1 VTATQAI
8 DPSQAPEEARRPEQ
22 QEDATQ
28 PHADQWREFW
38 AGARATLPLV
48 IGAVPFGIIFGA
60 VAVNSG
66 LSAWAT
72 AALSLFVFAGASQFV
87 AAGLVAGGAGLAV
100 IVLTTFVVNLR
111 HSLYAVSLAP
121 FVKGLPQS
129 WLLPLGFT
137 LTDETFLV
145 AEERYRRPDDSPY
158 KHWYQ
163 AGSAVF
169 MYANWQVCTWI
180 GIAAGSTL
188 PDPESW
194 GLDFAL
200 VVTFVGM
207 LAPGLHRMPMVTC
220 ALVAGASS
228 ILLAALPN
236 RLGLLAATILGVL
249 AGVAAELA
257 SRWVAQG
264 KGNA

>member
-1 VTATQAI
+1 VQHDEIT
-8 DPSQAPEEARRPEQ
+8 RPGS
-22 QEDATQ
+22 DR
-28 PHADQWREFW
+28 WREFW

-87 AAGLVAGGAGLAV
+87 AAGLVAGGAGLLV
-100 IVLTTFVVNLR
+100 IILTTFVVNLR
-111 HSLYAVSLAP
+111 HSLYAVSIAP
-121 FVKGLPQS
+121 YVKSLPQS

-137 LTDETFLV
+137 LTDETFLI
-145 AEERYRRPDDSPY
+145 AEERYRRPDTNPY

-163 AGSAVF
+163 AGSAAF
-169 MYANWQVCTWI
+169 MYINWQLCTWI

-188 PDPESW
+188 PNPQSW

-207 LAPGLHRMPMVTC
+207 LAPALRRVPIVTC
-220 ALVAGASS
+220 ALVAGAAS
-228 ILLAALPN
+228 ILFAGLPN

-249 AGVAAELA
+249 AGVLVEHAKGRT
-257 SRWVAQG
+257 SHG
-264 KGNA
+264 KEST